1 MDNKEWSEK
10 ILKKID
16 PSFRHRWEL
25 FDEQIQQHLSLKN
38 IWLDLGCADNA
49 AVAEFSANAKYAVG
63 VDIIRLP
70 DVHKPFVQADIRHLP
85 FFSRSINLITLR
97 FVVEHFSARQKYFDE
112 LHRVLQMNGRVI
124 LVTTNIW
131 SPFIFLPRMLLPYK
145 IKHWLLT
152 HIFQVQ
158 DEDIFP
164 TFHKVNSKSAIK
176 KIEGFRVVRFD
187 YISDLN
193 YTRKWMFLI
202 FLFLHLISRLPGL
215 SFLRTN
221 ILAVLEKTD

>member
-1 MDNKEWSEK
+1 MITSTTKKTGLFFGSFNPIHIGHLMIAKFMLEFTDLTEVWFVISPHNP
-10 ILKKID
+10 LKKKSTLLADHHRLALVKTAIENEPKFKACD
-16 PSFRHRWEL
+16 IEFEMPQPSFTIDTLTYL
-25 FDEQIQQHLSLKN
+25 FD
-38 IWLDLGCADNA
+38 
-49 AVAEFSANAKYAVG
+49 KY
-63 VDIIRLP
+63 P
-70 DVHKPFVQADIRHLP
+70 EKKFV
-85 FFSRSINLITLR
+85 LI
-97 FVVEHFSARQKYFDE
+97 S
-112 LHRVLQMNGRVI
+112 G
-124 LVTTNIW
+124 
-131 SPFIFLPRMLLPYK
+131 S
-145 IKHWLLT
+145 
-152 HIFQVQ
+152 
-158 DEDIFP
+158 DIFP